1 LHAQVHRDI
10 WHVSSNGAACVEEA
24 TWEPLQ
30 AFRDLYPD
38 VQLKDELFDEAGR
51 DVMAGALM
59 ARMAPAI
66 RG

>member
-1 LHAQVHRDI
+1 MSVQ
-10 WHVSSNGAACVEEA
+10 EA

-30 AFRDLYPD
+30 AFRDLYLD
-38 VQLKDELFDEAGR
+38 DQLKDEFFDEAGR
-51 DVMAGALM
+51 DVMAGALV

>member
-1 LHAQVHRDI
+1 M
-10 WHVSSNGAACVEEA
+10 SVEEA
-24 TWEPLQ
+24 TWETLQ

-66 RG
+66 KG

>member
-1 LHAQVHRDI
+1 M
-10 WHVSSNGAACVEEA
+10 SVEED